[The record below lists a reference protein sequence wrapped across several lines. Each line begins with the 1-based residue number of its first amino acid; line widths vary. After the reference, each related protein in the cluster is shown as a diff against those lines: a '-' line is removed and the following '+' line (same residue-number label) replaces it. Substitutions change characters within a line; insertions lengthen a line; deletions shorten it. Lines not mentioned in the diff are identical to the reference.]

1 MLIPLQKMPARAL
14 SAAVALTLASALAA
28 CGSGGDSSAAP
39 PAAPPANPAATYDII
54 TLASGGGTVP
64 PTGITADG
72 KVAATIAMPDGSRH
86 AFLYDGSTMID
97 LGTMGGNTSEATGIN
112 KHGHVVGWVRFKDAS
127 HAFLYDGT
135 MHDLGTLGGVDS
147 FAQGINDNGQI
158 TGRSTTSDGVTRAFF
173 YQLGTMKPL
182 KTPGTGSSGWAINAA
197 GLIAG
202 DYVASD
208 GSRHGFVSGM
218 CDCPIQLGTLG
229 GAESI
234 LYALNDAGQ
243 AAGASDTSLAQR
255 HAFLYKDAAMRDL
268 GTLGGAGSSAAAI
281 NASGIVVGSAD
292 AGNGERQAFV
302 HDGTALK
309 ALGLL
314 SGKRSAASA
323 INASGLVVG
332 FATTVTGAEHAILW
346 SESEGPVDLNQR
358 IPGAPAG
365 TVLNGA
371 YAVSDNGSIVAG
383 GNIGLVLLK
392 KRAP

>member
-1 MLIPLQKMPARAL
+1 MLIPPQKMPARVL
-14 SAAVALTLASALAA
+14 SAAVVLTLASVLAG

-39 PAAPPANPAATYDII
+39 LPATNPFSTYDII
-54 TLASGGGTVP
+54 TLASGGGTVSS
-64 PTGITADG
+64 TGITADG
-72 KVAATIAMPDGSRH
+72 KIAATIAMPDGSRH
-86 AFLYDGSTMID
+86 AYLYDGSSMID
-97 LGTMGGNTSEATGIN
+97 LGTMGGNASEATGIN

-127 HAFLYDGT
+127 HAFLYDGA
-135 MHDLGTLGGVDS
+135 MHDLGTLGGADS
-147 FAQGINDNGQI
+147 FAQGINDNGQV
-158 TGRSTTSDGVTRAFF
+158 TGRSTAADGATRAFL
-173 YQLGTMKPL
+173 YQNGTMEPVKS
-182 KTPGTGSSGWAINAA
+182 PGIGSAGWAINA
-197 GLIAG
+197 GGQVAG

-208 GSRHGFVSGM
+208 GSHHGFLSGI
-218 CDCPIQLGTLG
+218 CDCIQLGTLG

-234 LYALNDAGQ
+234 IYALNDAGQ
-243 AAGASDTSLAQR
+243 AAGAADTPQAQR
-255 HAFLYKDAAMRDL
+255 HAFLYKDAALRDL

-281 NASGIVVGSAD
+281 NAGGKVVGKAD
-292 AGNGERQAFV
+292 TGNGDTQAFV
-302 HDGTALK
+302 YDGAALK

-314 SGKRSAASA
+314 SGRRSAASA

-332 FATTVTGAEHAILW
+332 FATTATGEEHAILW

-365 TVLNGA
+365 TVLKGA